1 MMVRVAIENQRD
13 MKTHIVTMFKSQI
26 LNVVPNAEQMMD
38 DSLFEALLL
47 QLEINVTYGRDNK
60 IIAYLK
66 STS

>member
-1 MMVRVAIENQRD
+1 MVRVAIENQRD

-47 QLEINVTYGRDNK
+47 QLEINVIYGRDNK